1 MDDSK
6 ASGLRDWRV
15 GMIVTFAETRN
26 VVEELIAVESW
37 PLEA

>member
-1 MDDSK
+1 MGDSK

-15 GMIVTFAETRN
+15 GMRVTFAETRK
-26 VVEELIAVESW
+26 VVEELIAVESQ

>member
-1 MDDSK
+1 MGDSK
-6 ASGLRDWRV
+6 ASGLRGWRV